1 MSIMVKDIL
10 KLESLKDMKIVGG
23 EAGVEKCIEWIYVA
37 ECFEDPLEGIKWLQG
52 GEIVF
57 ITGVGMKGDISALT
71 KLIEGISEKKGVGL
85 IVNIG
90 KYINSIPNESIEI
103 ANKLQIPIFTLPWEV
118 KLVEVSQEI
127 SNAIILSR
135 IEENSMNHFLSNILF
150 GNEDL
155 EPNIIQKANYFGYNL
170 EGKLCI
176 CIIHIDEFEKF
187 LSLKEVEEHNS
198 ASKIKLV
205 FRKIVKGIF
214 EKYALKLPTIDHEE
228 EIILFYRAEENSMNR
243 FEKALKEI
251 QETLKARVNGLSV
264 SIGIGSPYEELKM
277 MKQSL
282 KEAKLAVESGKCQ
295 GLNNTI
301 RKYRDS
307 GIYRLLF
314 NVEKKEVLENY
325 CFDILGPILE
335 NANGKEMLL
344 TEILEMYLSENCNI
358 TSTAEKLFMHR
369 NTLKYRIKKIEQVLN
384 CDLRNFEEC
393 LKVKMAICANKVLKN
408 K

>member
-1 MSIMVKDIL
+1 MVKDIL
-10 KLESLKDMKIVGG
+10 KLESLKDMKLVGG
-23 EAGVEKCIEWIYVA
+23 ETGIEKCIEWIYVA

-57 ITGVGMKGDISALT
+57 ITGVGMKSDIRALT
-71 KLIEGISEKKGVGL
+71 KLIEGIREKKGVGL
-85 IVNIG
+85 IVNVG
-90 KYINSIPNESIEI
+90 KYINSIPKESIEI
-103 ANKLQIPIFTLPWEV
+103 ANKLEIPIFTLPWKV

-187 LSLKEVEEHNS
+187 LSLKEIEDHNS
-198 ASKIKLV
+198 ASKIKLT
-205 FRKIVKGIF
+205 FRKIVKGIL
-214 EKYALKLPTIDHEE
+214 EKYALKLPTIDYEE
-228 EIILFYRAEENSMNR
+228 EIILFCRAEDNSLNR

-264 SIGIGSPYEELKM
+264 SIGIGGPYEGLKM

-295 GLNNTI
+295 GLKNTI
-301 RKYRDS
+301 SKYKDT

-314 NVEKKEVLENY
+314 NVENKEVLENY
-325 CFDILGPILE
+325 CSDVLGPILE
-335 NANGKEMLL
+335 NSNGKEMLL

-369 NTLKYRIKKIEQVLN
+369 NTLKYRIKKIEEVLN

-393 LKVKMAICANKVLKN
+393 LKVKVAIYANKVLKN

>member
-10 KLESLKDMKIVGG
+10 KLESLKDIKIVGG
-23 EAGVEKCIEWIYVA
+23 ETGVEKCIEWIYVA

-57 ITGVGMKGDISALT
+57 ITGVGMKGDIRALT

-90 KYINSIPNESIEI
+90 KYINSIPKESIET
-103 ANKLQIPIFTLPWEV
+103 ANKLEIPIFTLPWEV

-150 GNEDL
+150 GNEDF

-187 LSLKEVEEHNS
+187 LSLKEVEDHNS
-198 ASKIKLV
+198 ASKIKLT

-214 EKYALKLPTIDHEE
+214 EKYAFKLPTIDHEE
-228 EIILFYRAEENSMNR
+228 EIILFYRVEENSMNR

-251 QETLKARVNGLSV
+251 QETLKTRVNGLSV
-264 SIGIGSPYEELKM
+264 SIGIGGPYEELKM

-295 GLNNTI
+295 GLKNTI
-301 RKYRDS
+301 RKYKDT

-314 NVEKKEVLENY
+314 NVENKEVLENY
-325 CFDILGPILE
+325 CSDVLGPILE
-335 NANGKEMLL
+335 NSNGKEMLL

-369 NTLKYRIKKIEQVLN
+369 NTLKYRIKKIEEVLN

-393 LKVKMAICANKVLKN
+393 LKVKMAIYANKVLKN